1 MLEDVSSGLGW
12 EYVVYN
18 KLAVTG
24 EEIPVLNNL
33 KLNITNYFIQTF
45 SCEVLQSF
53 GGHQYLHLHPQ

>member
-24 EEIPVLNNL
+24 EEIPVLN
-33 KLNITNYFIQTF
+33 T
-45 SCEVLQSF
+45 
-53 GGHQYLHLHPQ
+53 